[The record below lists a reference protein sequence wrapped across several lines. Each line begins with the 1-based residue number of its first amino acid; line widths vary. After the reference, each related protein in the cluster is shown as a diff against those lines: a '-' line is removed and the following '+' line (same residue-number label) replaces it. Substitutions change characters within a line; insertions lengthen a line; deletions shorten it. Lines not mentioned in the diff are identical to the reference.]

1 MENIQIVQVSSEEL
15 EILHHFSWQTF
26 DETFSEFNSIENMQ
40 KFRRDNFSLHQIT
53 SEFYNK
59 DSQFYFAKE
68 NEVVIGYLK
77 LNFGSAQTELREST
91 GMEIERIYVLKK
103 YHGKSVGKILF
114 KKAQDIA
121 QALKLDYLWL
131 GVWEKNEKAI
141 RFYEKN
147 GLTIFDQH
155 FFMVGDDEQTDLMMK
170 VNLNK

>member
-1 MENIQIVQVSSEEL
+1 MEKIQIIHVTSEEL
-15 EILHHFSWQTF
+15 EVLHHISWQTF

-53 SEFYNK
+53 SEFYEE

-68 NEVVIGYLK
+68 NKLVIGYLK
-77 LNFGSAQTELREST
+77 LNFGKAQTELREST

-155 FFMVGDDEQTDLMMK
+155 SFMVGDDKQTDLMMK